1 MKRSYAA
8 ITAIGLIVLLTVGV
22 IVVLQPTGLNPNN
35 LSWTIDVGD
44 TYEFFIRV
52 RGESYGGSFT
62 TPQVVPLNGTI
73 ISVTVTYLP
82 TFETVRDAESFSSEI
97 IFRNKVNCKFAN
109 GTALDEWANTTFC
122 RMISVCLLPIGAWSS
137 LDRLFP
143 DETPSGWN
151 PGEYAIATMLY
162 DTWFFIGYKWWGS
175 IDDSGGW
182 DGETSLS
189 TGIPFDIL
197 LYYNHGMD
205 GQLTI
210 ELTLVGLVLSIMQPS

>member
-8 ITAIGLIVLLTVGV
+8 ITAVGLIVLITVGV
-22 IVVLQPTGLNPNN
+22 IVVLQPASLNPTD
-35 LSWTIDVGD
+35 LSWAIDVDD

-52 RGESYGGSFT
+52 RGELYVGSYT

-97 IFRNKVNCKFAN
+97 ILTNKVNCTFTN
-109 GTALDEWANTTFC
+109 GTALDEWANTIFC

-137 LDRLFP
+137 LDRIFS
-143 DETPSGWN
+143 DDTPSGWR
-151 PGEYAIATMLY
+151 PSEYAIATVLH
-162 DTWFFIGYKWWGS
+162 DDWFFIGYKWWGT

-189 TGIPFDIL
+189 NGIPFDIL
-197 LYYNHGMD
+197 LYYSHGMD
-205 GQLTI
+205 GQLTM
-210 ELTLVGLVLSIMQPS
+210 ELTLV